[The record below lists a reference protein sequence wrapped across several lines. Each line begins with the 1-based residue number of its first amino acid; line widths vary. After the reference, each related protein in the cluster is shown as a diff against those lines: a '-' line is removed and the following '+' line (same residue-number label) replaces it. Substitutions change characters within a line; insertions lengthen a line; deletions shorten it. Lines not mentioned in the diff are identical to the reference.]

1 MAVVRNELN
10 EKRSGE
16 SAEVFRRQ
24 NEFRQ
29 NAHAFDFDA
38 LIATR
43 LGTFSSIA
51 PSFAWFLNSTNILN
65 RSGDCVL
72 RSARVVMAFSFVLVW
87 VCFAF
92 TTTETN
98 HDSGL

>member
-16 SAEVFRRQ
+16 SPEVFRRQ

-29 NAHAFDFDA
+29 NAHTFDFDA

-43 LGTFSSIA
+43 SRTFSSIA
-51 PSFAWFLNSTNILN
+51 PSFAWFLNSTYILN
-65 RSGDCVL
+65 RSGDCLL

-87 VCFAF
+87 ARFAF

>member
-1 MAVVRNELN
+1 
-10 EKRSGE
+10 
-16 SAEVFRRQ
+16 
-24 NEFRQ
+24 
-29 NAHAFDFDA
+29 
-38 LIATR
+38 
-43 LGTFSSIA
+43 
-51 PSFAWFLNSTNILN
+51 LN

>member
-1 MAVVRNELN
+1 MAIVWSELN

-16 SAEVFRRQ
+16 SAEVFRGQ
-24 NEFRQ
+24 NKFRQ
-29 NAHAFDFDA
+29 NAHTFAFDAMIPTPSRIF
-38 LIATR
+38 
-43 LGTFSSIA
+43 FSIA
-51 PSFAWFLNSTNILN
+51 PSFAWFFNSTYILN

-72 RSARVVMAFSFVLVW
+72 RSARVVMAFSFVLVL

-92 TTTETN
+92 TPTETN